1 MHASPAFRPQRTDPA
16 QSYSDQSGYVKAA
29 SSHARDHMY
38 DAENGSGASNDR
50 RHRHVRGSGPLDYS
64 SSRKVKLNEGSTS
77 GSTGPSPLPRFAVSR
92 SGPIAY
98 K

>member
-1 MHASPAFRPQRTDPA
+1 MA
-16 QSYSDQSGYVKAA
+16 QSYSDQSSYVKAA

-38 DAENGSGASNDR
+38 DAENGSAASNDR
-50 RHRHVRGSGPLDYS
+50 RFRHARGSGPLDYS
-64 SSRKVKLNEGSTS
+64 SSRKVKYSEGSTS
-77 GSTGPSPLPRFAVSR
+77 GNTGPSPLPRFAVSR